1 MILKIIKFF
10 FKNLNNHEKIKIFTT
25 LILSFLNVILNL
37 IQIFLI
43 FFLILNV
50 LNVNENLVKIKIFG
64 NFFNELSFTNLI
76 YLSFFFIFL
85 NIFVNFFYI
94 KQSFK
99 QLNLFTSKL
108 ERIFFI
114 NFINRKYNFYK
125 KKNSY
130 EVVKTIVDNFPRLVM
145 GIFYPLIQL
154 FTNIVLFLT
163 IFISLSFLNLKF
175 TMMIS
180 LIFTSLVIIIYYFIK
195 KKIIFFQTQE
205 SNAVTKRANQSLN
218 AFNFFREI
226 KIFNLFD
233 KFIFNFDEESQK
245 FYSNRSKTYLY
256 TSFPKYILE
265 YAVSSLILV
274 FFLFINKSENIIELL
289 PVISFYIMA
298 VFRLLPCFTSTL
310 GSISNIKSNYI
321 YFDLIKNE
329 IQNSIQENENVN
341 FEEEKL
347 NQEILKISIRDLNY
361 KYRSNKI
368 FKEFNFEILKK
379 DKIFMSGETGS
390 GKSTLLDIISGLN
403 VSFDGQVI
411 INDTTTLNYLTAKMI
426 RDKISYC
433 SQNPYLFEDTL
444 KENIALFDPNFDEK
458 KFSQV
463 LNICKVNEIIEK
475 KNINLKDN
483 IAESG
488 LNLSGGEKQRI
499 SLARSLYKNFDVLIL
514 DESTNSLNEKM
525 EREIIENVILYC
537 QEKTLI
543 VCSHNLSLQELFNK
557 KLEIK
562 KI

>member
-1 MILKIIKFF
+1 MILNIIKFF
-10 FKNLNNHEKIKIFTT
+10 FENLNNYEKIKIFST
-25 LILSFLNVILNL
+25 LFLSFLNVILN
-37 IQIFLI
+37 ITQIFLI
-43 FFLILNV
+43 FFLISKV
-50 LNVNENLVKIKIFG
+50 LNINENLQNIKVFG
-64 NFFNELSFTNLI
+64 DFFNELSITNLI
-76 YLSFFFIFL
+76 YLSFFLIFT

-94 KQSFK
+94 KNSFK
-99 QLNLFTSKL
+99 QLNSFTSKL
-108 ERIFFI
+108 EKIFFK

-154 FTNIVLFLT
+154 FTNILIFIT

-175 TMMIS
+175 TVIIS
-180 LIFTSLVIIIYYFIK
+180 LLFTSLVIIIYYFIK
-195 KKIIFFQTQE
+195 KRIIFFQTQE

-233 KFIFNFDEESQK
+233 RFIFNFDEQSLK

-256 TSFPKYILE
+256 SSFPKYVLE
-265 YAVSSLILV
+265 YVVTLLILV
-274 FFLFINKSENIIELL
+274 FFLFINKLENIIELI

-298 VFRLLPCFTSTL
+298 TFRLLPCFATTL
-310 GSISNIKSNYI
+310 GSVSNIKSNYI

-329 IQNSIQENENVN
+329 IQNSIQENESIN
-341 FEEEKL
+341 FNEEKF
-347 NQEILKISIRDLNY
+347 NQEIFKITIRDLNY
-361 KYRSNKI
+361 KYSTNKI
-368 FKEFNFEILKK
+368 FNEFNFEILKK

-403 VSFDGQVI
+403 ISYDGQVI
-411 INDTTTLNYLTAKMI
+411 FNDTIILNYLNAKTI

-444 KENIALFDPNFDEK
+444 KNNITLFDQNFDEK
-458 KFSQV
+458 KFNKV

-475 KNINLKDN
+475 KNIKIKDN

-514 DESTNSLNEKM
+514 DESTNSLNEQM
-525 EREIIENVILYC
+525 EREIMENIILYC
-537 QEKTLI
+537 KEKIIIT
-543 VCSHNLSLQELFNK
+543 CSHNLSLQELFNK
-557 KLEIK
+557 RLRIK

>member
-1 MILKIIKFF
+1 
-10 FKNLNNHEKIKIFTT
+10 
-25 LILSFLNVILNL
+25 
-37 IQIFLI
+37 
-43 FFLILNV
+43 
-50 LNVNENLVKIKIFG
+50 
-64 NFFNELSFTNLI
+64 
-76 YLSFFFIFL
+76 
-85 NIFVNFFYI
+85 
-94 KQSFK
+94 
-99 QLNLFTSKL
+99 
-108 ERIFFI
+108 
-114 NFINRKYNFYK
+114 
-125 KKNSY
+125 
-130 EVVKTIVDNFPRLVM
+130 M

-154 FTNIVLFLT
+154 FTNILIFFT

-175 TMMIS
+175 TVIIS
-180 LIFTSLVIIIYYFIK
+180 LLFTSLVIIIYYFIK
-195 KKIIFFQTQE
+195 KRIIFFQTQE

-233 KFIFNFDEESQK
+233 RFIFNFDEQSLK

-256 TSFPKYILE
+256 SSFPKYVLE
-265 YAVSSLILV
+265 YVVTLLILV
-274 FFLFINKSENIIELL
+274 FFLFINKLENIIELI

-298 VFRLLPCFTSTL
+298 AFRLLPCFATTL

-329 IQNSIQENENVN
+329 IQNSIQENESVN
-341 FEEEKL
+341 FNEEKF
-347 NQEILKISIRDLNY
+347 NQEIFKIIIRDLNY
-361 KYRSNKI
+361 KYSTNKI
-368 FKEFNFEILKK
+368 FNDFNFEILKK

-403 VSFDGQVI
+403 ISYDGQVI
-411 INDTTTLNYLTAKMI
+411 FNDTIILNYLNAKMI

-444 KENIALFDPNFDEK
+444 KNNITLFDQNFDEK
-458 KFSQV
+458 KFNKV

-475 KNINLKDN
+475 KNIKIKDN

-514 DESTNSLNEKM
+514 DESTNSLNGQM
-525 EREIIENVILYC
+525 EREIMENILLYC
-537 QEKTLI
+537 SEKIIIT
-543 VCSHNLSLQELFNK
+543 CSHNLSLQELFNK
-557 KLEIK
+557 RLRIK

>member
-1 MILKIIKFF
+1 MILNIIKFF
-10 FKNLNNHEKIKIFTT
+10 FENLNNYEKIKIFST
-25 LILSFLNVILNL
+25 LFLSFLNVILN
-37 IQIFLI
+37 ITQIFLI
-43 FFLILNV
+43 FFLISKV
-50 LNVNENLVKIKIFG
+50 LNINENLENIKVFG
-64 NFFNELSFTNLI
+64 DFFNELSITNLI
-76 YLSFFFIFL
+76 YLSFFLIFT

-94 KQSFK
+94 KNSFK
-99 QLNLFTSKL
+99 QLNSFTSKL
-108 ERIFFI
+108 EKIFFK

-154 FTNIVLFLT
+154 FTNILIFIT

-175 TMMIS
+175 TVIIS
-180 LIFTSLVIIIYYFIK
+180 LLFTSLVIIIYYFIK
-195 KKIIFFQTQE
+195 KRIIFFQTQE

-233 KFIFNFDEESQK
+233 RFIFNFDEQSLK

-256 TSFPKYILE
+256 SSFPKYVLE
-265 YAVSSLILV
+265 YVVTLLILV
-274 FFLFINKSENIIELL
+274 FFLFINKLENIIEHI

-298 VFRLLPCFTSTL
+298 TFRLLPCFATTL
-310 GSISNIKSNYI
+310 GSVSNIKSNYI

-329 IQNSIQENENVN
+329 IQNSIQENESVN
-341 FEEEKL
+341 FNEKKF
-347 NQEILKISIRDLNY
+347 NQEIFKITIRDLNY
-361 KYRSNKI
+361 KYSTNKI
-368 FKEFNFEILKK
+368 FNEFNFEILKK

-403 VSFDGQVI
+403 ISYDGQVI
-411 INDTTTLNYLTAKMI
+411 FNDTIILNYLNAKMI

-444 KENIALFDPNFDEK
+444 KNNITLFDQNFDEK
-458 KFSQV
+458 KFNKV

-475 KNINLKDN
+475 KNIKIKDN

-514 DESTNSLNEKM
+514 DESTNSLNEQM
-525 EREIIENVILYC
+525 EREIMENIISYC
-537 QEKTLI
+537 KEKIIIT
-543 VCSHNLSLQELFNK
+543 CSHNLSLQELFNK
-557 KLEIK
+557 RLRIK

>member
-10 FKNLNNHEKIKIFTT
+10 FENLNNYEKIKIFST
-25 LILSFLNVILNL
+25 LFLSFLNVILNL
-37 IQIFLI
+37 TQIFLI
-43 FFLILNV
+43 FFLISKV
-50 LNVNENLVKIKIFG
+50 LNINENLENIKIFG
-64 NFFNELSFTNLI
+64 NFFNELSVTNLI
-76 YLSFFFIFL
+76 YISFFLIFM
-85 NIFVNFFYI
+85 NVFVNFFYI
-94 KQSFK
+94 KNSFK
-99 QLNLFTSKL
+99 QLNSFTSKL
-108 ERIFFI
+108 EKIFFK

-154 FTNIVLFLT
+154 FTNILMFFT

-175 TMMIS
+175 TVIIS
-180 LIFTSLVIIIYYFIK
+180 LLFTSLVIIIYYFIK
-195 KKIIFFQTQE
+195 KRIIFFQTQE

-233 KFIFNFDEESQK
+233 RFIFNFDEQSLK

-256 TSFPKYILE
+256 SSFPKYVLE
-265 YAVSSLILV
+265 YVVTLLILV
-274 FFLFINKSENIIELL
+274 FFLFINKLENIIELI

-298 VFRLLPCFTSTL
+298 AFRLLPCFATTL

-329 IQNSIQENENVN
+329 IQNSIQENESVN
-341 FEEEKL
+341 FNEEKF
-347 NQEILKISIRDLNY
+347 NQEIFKIIIRDLNY
-361 KYRSNKI
+361 KYSTNKI
-368 FKEFNFEILKK
+368 FNDFNFEILKK

-403 VSFDGQVI
+403 ISYDGQVI
-411 INDTTTLNYLTAKMI
+411 FNDTIILNYLNAKMI

-444 KENIALFDPNFDEK
+444 KNNITLFDQNFDEK
-458 KFSQV
+458 KFNKV

-475 KNINLKDN
+475 KNIKIKDN

-514 DESTNSLNEKM
+514 DESTNSLNGQM
-525 EREIIENVILYC
+525 EREIMENILLYC
-537 QEKTLI
+537 SEKIIIT
-543 VCSHNLSLQELFNK
+543 CSHNLSLQELFNK
-557 KLEIK
+557 RLRIK